1 VKKAIDW
8 AFRSRQTNRL
18 TIVQLPNPPL
28 AAFLVASL
36 LRLALHPSGATG
48 TALSGLSTLSLLWW
62 ATDEVLRGVNP
73 WRRLLGTVVLGVE
86 LANLVS
92 R

>member
-1 VKKAIDW
+1 
-8 AFRSRQTNRL
+8 
-18 TIVQLPNPPL
+18 
-28 AAFLVASL
+28 
-36 LRLALHPSGATG
+36 
-48 TALSGLSTLSLLWW
+48 LSTLSLLWW